1 MNILRM
7 IAAAM
12 TISAAALAVSCK
24 DTAIKDLPVNVTLDR
39 ESVKMSVGDELRL
52 NVSVSPEGTA
62 TEWSSDNP
70 GVASVDDGGLVS
82 AISEGSA
89 TIEVK
94 AGDRTAECRVTV
106 IAAQVQSVTLDN
118 EYIEIKVGETA
129 TLTAEIL
136 PEAAAGTVCEWESSA
151 PAIASVDGNG
161 NVKGL
166 TPGTA
171 TVTVTAGGKSDQCL
185 VTVDAIDV
193 ESVRLDVSNIDI
205 YIGETARLNAT
216 VLPENAT
223 DKSLEW
229 SSSDEKVVTV
239 DNEGN
244 IYGVAA
250 GEAVITVK
258 SALATDQCN
267 VRVLYPESS
276 EVMVGDYYYSD
287 GSFSSNPDASKTVV
301 GIVFWTGDP
310 TAMDPALKAD
320 HPECTHGLVV
330 SATGEVVRTPWQ
342 ENFQAYGK
350 TVGEWGTANTS
361 YLTTV
366 SGYDG
371 SEPDYLNKIMGYNNT
386 RLIEEFNAAPENSEW
401 KVDAIEYL
409 KDFRD
414 SNAAPAA
421 TSGWYLPSAKEV
433 SILCSGDYEGNIW
446 DIYGESSMRDLLN
459 SKIADIEGGQQLD
472 GYDYY
477 WSSTEVDAWNT
488 YVVYFNNGA
497 VYANYLKNSV
507 DVVIRTRFVLAF

>member
-12 TISAAALAVSCK
+12 TVSAAALAVSCK
-24 DTAIKDLPVNVTLDR
+24 DTAVNDLPVNVSLDR
-39 ESVKMSVGDELRL
+39 EKVQMSVGDELRL

-70 GVASVDDGGLVS
+70 LVASVDDGGLVS
-82 AISEGSA
+82 AISEGKA

-94 AGDRTAECRVTV
+94 AGDRTAECQVTV
-106 IAAQVQSVTLDN
+106 IAAQVESVTLDN

-136 PEAAAGTVCEWESSA
+136 PEAAAGTVCEWESSDPSVA
-151 PAIASVDGNG
+151 TVDGDG

-166 TPGTA
+166 VPGTA
-171 TVTVTAGGKSDQCL
+171 TVTVTAGGKSDKCL
-185 VTVDAIDV
+185 VTVDGIDV
-193 ESVRLDVSNIDI
+193 EKVTLDASNIDI
-205 YIGETARLNAT
+205 YIGSSAKLTAT
-216 VLPENAT
+216 IYPSNAT
-223 DKSLEW
+223 DKTLEW
-229 SSSDEKVVTV
+229 SSSDEKTATV
-239 DNEGN
+239 DKDGN
-244 IYGVAA
+244 VYGVAA

-258 SALATDQCN
+258 ASMATAQCK
-267 VRVLYPESS
+267 VRVLYEESE
-276 EVMVGDYYYSD
+276 EVTVGDYYYSD
-287 GSFSSNPDASKTVV
+287 GSFSSNLDETKTVV
-301 GIVFWTGDP
+301 GIVFWKGDP

-320 HPECTHGLVV
+320 HPECTNGLVV
-330 SATGEVVRTPWQ
+330 SVSGEVVRTPWQ

-401 KVDAIEYL
+401 KVDAVEYL
-409 KDFRD
+409 EDFRS
-414 SNAAPAA
+414 SNEAPAM

-446 DIYGESSMRDLLN
+446 DIYDESSMRDLLN

-477 WSSTEVDAWNT
+477 WSSTEVDEWNT

-507 DVVIRTRFVLAF
+507 DVVVRTRFVLAF